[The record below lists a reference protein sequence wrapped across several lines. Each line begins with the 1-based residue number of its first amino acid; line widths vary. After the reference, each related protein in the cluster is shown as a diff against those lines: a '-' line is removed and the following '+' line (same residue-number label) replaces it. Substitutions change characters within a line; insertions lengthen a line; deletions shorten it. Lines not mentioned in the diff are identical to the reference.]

1 MAKYPKKI
9 ASIVTGNM
17 IYEAWKV
24 QSLMEKLSDP
34 QVKSHEFTSTH
45 SIRKIFETRCQKA
58 KMNHNHIKILKDH
71 SFGESQN
78 YHLSTEQE
86 LLDDYLNAVDL
97 LTIND
102 ESD

>member
-34 QVKSHEFTSTH
+34 LVKSHEFTSTH
-45 SIRKIFETRCQKA
+45 S
-58 KMNHNHIKILKDH
+58 
-71 SFGESQN
+71 
-78 YHLSTEQE
+78 
-86 LLDDYLNAVDL
+86 
-97 LTIND
+97 
-102 ESD
+102 